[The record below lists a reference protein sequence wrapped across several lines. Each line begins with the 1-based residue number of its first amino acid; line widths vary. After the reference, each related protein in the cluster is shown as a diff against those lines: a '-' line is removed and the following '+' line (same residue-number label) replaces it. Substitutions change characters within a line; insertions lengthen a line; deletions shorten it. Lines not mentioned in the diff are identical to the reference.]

1 MCRIINVNFSYLSHL
16 TIDPRDA
23 SQKYISSKVLIE
35 VPRNTPA
42 TATKRELKPLD
53 TRTDSRTRLN

>member
-1 MCRIINVNFSYLSHL
+1 MLIESPLHNLIVNFSYLSHL
-16 TIDPRDA
+16 TIDSRDA

-42 TATKRELKPLD
+42 TAIRGD
-53 TRTDSRTRLN
+53 